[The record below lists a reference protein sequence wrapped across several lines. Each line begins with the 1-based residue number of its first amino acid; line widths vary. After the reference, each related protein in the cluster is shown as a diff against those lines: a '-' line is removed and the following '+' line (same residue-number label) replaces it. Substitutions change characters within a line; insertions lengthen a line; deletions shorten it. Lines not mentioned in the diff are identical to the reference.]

1 MEEAEKGR
9 SRESFCSN
17 PGEGWFGLGQGC
29 GNTGKSQKGS
39 DFAYILKVDLTGFFH
54 GIGVEEKESIKHGSR
69 FFAQIFGI
77 IDHTENPAG
86 VNPSNLK
93 IVT

>member
-1 MEEAEKGR
+1 MEEAEQGR

-29 GNTGKSQKGS
+29 SNTGKSQKGS

-54 GIGVEEKESIKHGSR
+54 GIGVEEKVSSMVPDFLHKL
-69 FFAQIFGI
+69 FGI